1 MNSETAKSIIEEQDK
16 LSHWENK
23 PVIQH
28 GSVDIDLCQ
37 ACGDN
42 ARTPD
47 NAPNQTSLYPK
58 GARYQFDTTKFN
70 GESAFPEL
78 KKLIVGCCPGC
89 TLYLQGE
96 KIPSKDHKVLTWV
109 LKCNRYP
116 VEKQTK
122 PSLFRKGYFTK
133 DNVRDESYK
142 QRSSKKKT
150 AFQRM
155 KNPKMRSKARKKK
168 TKKGSSGR
176 LEVSDNRGKAS
187 LKRYVTCSYAH
198 SSFDTTSLF
207 SINLNISSVHPSR
220 LVRYDVPNHKGPNHV
235 RSAAI

>member
-1 MNSETAKSIIEEQDK
+1 MNWETVTSIIEEQDK

-42 ARTPD
+42 AQTPD
-47 NAPNQTSLYPK
+47 NAHNQPSLYPK
-58 GARYQFDTTKFN
+58 GTRYQFDTTKYN

-96 KIPSKDHKVLTWV
+96 KIPSKDDNFLTTWV
-109 LKCNRYP
+109 LRCNRYP
-116 VEKQTK
+116 VEVKSK
-122 PSLFRKGYFTK
+122 PSPFQKGYFTK
-133 DNVRDESYK
+133 DNVRDETYK

-150 AFQRM
+150 AFQWM
-155 KNPKMRSKARKKK
+155 KNPSKMRS
-168 TKKGSSGR
+168 
-176 LEVSDNRGKAS
+176 
-187 LKRYVTCSYAH
+187 
-198 SSFDTTSLF
+198 
-207 SINLNISSVHPSR
+207 SVR
-220 LVRYDVPNHKGPNHV
+220 
-235 RSAAI
+235 